1 MTGEEQERYLEYVH
15 SDEHFSWYY
24 DEIIVLLGTGI
35 RISEF
40 MGITFSDLDFE
51 ERKIRVDHQ
60 LTRTRNGKYYVEK
73 TKTENGVRFIYMT
86 DKVKEALL
94 NIIAN
99 RQKPRKEMVV
109 DGRAWNESQNPAIS
123 HGTCGHNGDIKCV
136 PPCILHQSS
145 R

>member
-1 MTGEEQERYLEYVH
+1 MTEEEQERYLEYVRN
-15 SDEHFSWYY
+15 DEHFSRYY
-24 DEIIVLLGTGI
+24 DEIIVLLGTGM

-86 DKVKEALL
+86 DEVKEALL
-94 NIIAN
+94 NIIAG

-109 DGRAWNESQNPAIS
+109 DGYKGFLLLDKDGKPKVAMHLEHVLS
-123 HGTCGHNGDIKCV
+123 V
-136 PPCILHQSS
+136 ILFECS
-145 R
+145 